1 MKYDVKLNH
10 RLSRVVGQIKGI
22 QKMMDEEKD
31 CREVVTQLAAARNA
45 LDRTMALIVS
55 ENLAECIRQER
66 KDDERSEE
74 LIQEAVNLLIKS
86 R

>member
-66 KDDERSEE
+66 KGDERSEE